1 MNHEEA
7 IRNQAAAS
15 YLLGD
20 LPEAERDAFEEHYF
34 DCRECGDTVRA
45 GATMLVAGREVVEN
59 DSSFRRFRPL
69 KSALTGAAAAA
80 AIVVATYQTAVIPR
94 LQSLAT
100 PPVMEVLR
108 PTKVW
113 TSVMRSEKKSEQTIH
128 FKGDETLVLYREIP
142 DEPRHF
148 SRYQIE
154 LRTTAGK
161 VLIREDVSE
170 EDTQNLLSLGGLIPI
185 SVQALPVGRYELEIL
200 GVQED
205 GNRPV
210 VDSSVVV
217 VQ

>member
-45 GATMLVAGREVVEN
+45 GATMLVTGREVVEN

-94 LQSLAT
+94 VQSLAT
-100 PPVMEVLR
+100 PPLFEIVR
-108 PTKVW
+108 PTPFLSDA
-113 TSVMRSEKKSEQTIH
+113 TRGIEGEEQVIH
-128 FKGDETLVLYREIP
+128 FVDNKPLVLYRDIP
-142 DEPRHF
+142 SEAERFP
-148 SRYQIE
+148 RYQVEIVSA
-154 LRTTAGK
+154 AGK
-161 VLIREDVSE
+161 ALGTLDVPADIAS
-170 EDTQNLLSLGGLIPI
+170 SSA
-185 SVQALPVGRYELEIL
+185 SVQVKVRPLPVGRYVLAIL
-200 GVQED
+200 GVRED
-205 GNRPV
+205 GNRSEV
-210 VDSSVVV
+210 IRYSVVV
-217 VQ
+217 Q